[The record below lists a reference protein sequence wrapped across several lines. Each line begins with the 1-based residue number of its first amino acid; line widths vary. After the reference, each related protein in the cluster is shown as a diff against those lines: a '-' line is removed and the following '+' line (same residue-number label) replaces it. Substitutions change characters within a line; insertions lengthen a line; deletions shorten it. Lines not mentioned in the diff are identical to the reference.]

1 MEKKSS
7 MKEGIIMSRKEDA
20 MQCFKQLF
28 NEDILV
34 DDPEFKDIIVNYI
47 YGDVYQHGTLDIQT
61 RELIL
66 IVVNTTNMTLKALK
80 EHVKAG
86 LRVHLQPEHI
96 KEAVYQCTPYIGLG
110 KVEEALD
117 VVNEVMKEEGI
128 ELPLKSMST
137 VNEETR
143 FDEGLKIQVNTFGER
158 IIEGHKNAPQELKH
172 IQNYLSAYCFGDF
185 YTRQGLDM
193 KIRELLTF
201 VMIAS
206 LGGCESQLR
215 GHTAGNLA
223 VGNTRDILIEAMTQC
238 QPYIGFPRTLNA
250 IQIINEVTQ

>member
-1 MEKKSS
+1 
-7 MKEGIIMSRKEDA
+7 MSRIDDA
-20 MQCFKQLF
+20 NQIFNQLYD
-28 NEDILV
+28 EDIFV
-34 DDPEFKDIIVNYI
+34 DDPELKDIVKNYI
-47 YGDVYQHGTLDIQT
+47 YGDIYQHGDLNIQT

-66 IVVNTTNMTLKALK
+66 IVVNTTNLTLKALK
-80 EHVKAG
+80 EHVIAG
-86 LRVHLQPEHI
+86 LKVNLQPEQI
-96 KEAVYQCTPYIGLG
+96 KEAIYQCVPYVGVG

-223 VGNTRDILIEAMTQC
+223 VGNTREILIETITQC

-250 IQIINEVTQ
+250 INIINEVTLK